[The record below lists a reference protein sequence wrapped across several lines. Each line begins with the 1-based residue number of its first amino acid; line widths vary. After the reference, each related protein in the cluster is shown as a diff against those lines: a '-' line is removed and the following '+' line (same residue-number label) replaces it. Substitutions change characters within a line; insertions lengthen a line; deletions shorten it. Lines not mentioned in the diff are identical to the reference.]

1 LQVLFSPSISP
12 LLIATQT
19 QSLAFMDL
27 DVGEDL
33 TMPIPSLMEVGDF
46 IPKCNILVV
55 PSPSPHQHTQH
66 ALKQDL

>member
-1 LQVLFSPSISP
+1 
-12 LLIATQT
+12 
-19 QSLAFMDL
+19 MDL

-55 PSPSPHQHTQH
+55 PSPSPHQHTQD

>member
-1 LQVLFSPSISP
+1 LQVLFSPSIS
-12 LLIATQT
+12 LLSIATQT

-46 IPKCNILVV
+46 PKCNILVV
-55 PSPSPHQHTQH
+55 PSPSPHQHTQN